1 MANWNGFHIEWVFN
15 IFSLPCGS
23 VKTYP
28 HIPCIVKKSIGDGK
42 KLLIYSTRTYHIILW
57 YHPFRRVDFSL
68 HTYRCHH
75 LHCPHWVWLAS
86 YGSYIQALLCSIQPC
101 CKRKKKWCRL
111 IVGCWR
117 IGLEVFF
124 IWWRRRA
131 FVYLLVFGGIMDNWS
146 LTSCPV
152 VEWCGMCFGKA
163 FDCYIETFGSA
174 HQLMWYQQH
183 GWDCKEIIMRN

>member
-1 MANWNGFHIEWVFN
+1 MKRKGWMANWNGFHIEWVFN

-42 KLLIYSTRTYHIILW
+42 KLLIYSTRTYHIIWW

-101 CKRKKKWCRL
+101 CKRKKKGCRL
-111 IVGCWR
+111 RVGCWG
-117 IGLEVFF
+117 IGLEVF
-124 IWWRRRA
+124 
-131 FVYLLVFGGIMDNWS
+131 VFGGG
-146 LTSCPV
+146 
-152 VEWCGMCFGKA
+152 VEPSFTYLYLVESW
-163 FDCYIETFGSA
+163 
-174 HQLMWYQQH
+174 
-183 GWDCKEIIMRN
+183 IIGPSPLVQ

>member
-1 MANWNGFHIEWVFN
+1 MYYNWSEKDGWRIGKDFTLNGFSTSSRFLVGLWKLI
-15 IFSLPCGS
+15 
-23 VKTYP
+23 

-101 CKRKKKWCRL
+101 CKRKKKGCRL
-111 IVGCWR
+111 RVGCWG

-124 IWWRRRA
+124 
-131 FVYLLVFGGIMDNWS
+131 FGGG
-146 LTSCPV
+146 
-152 VEWCGMCFGKA
+152 VEPSFTYLYLVESW
-163 FDCYIETFGSA
+163 
-174 HQLMWYQQH
+174 
-183 GWDCKEIIMRN
+183 IIGPSPLVQ